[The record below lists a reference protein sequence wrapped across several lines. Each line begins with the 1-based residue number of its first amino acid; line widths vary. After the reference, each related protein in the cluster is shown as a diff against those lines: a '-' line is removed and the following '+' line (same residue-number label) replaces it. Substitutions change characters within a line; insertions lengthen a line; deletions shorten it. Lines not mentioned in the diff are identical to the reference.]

1 MQCIH
6 AVSVHPLVR
15 RGECVESA
23 SVSAAVGEPLHRGCA
38 AGTSEPPT
46 KALAPLESGDQC
58 RVLIADLLG
67 IEHMCGARTAFC
79 RSCRG
84 LSRLL
89 QRGHDDFAVEAAE
102 VYEVVRRWCI
112 YTHPHPL
119 THTILPPRA
128 SVHGLPHF
136 SYRRSAPHHGQ
147 LLSYL
152 CPWSPP
158 LLL

>member
-89 QRGHDDFAVEAAE
+89 QRGLGS
-102 VYEVVRRWCI
+102 RRGEGGHRDLDRI
-112 YTHPHPL
+112 APL
-119 THTILPPRA
+119 GSRSDCRMIVPDLLDMILG
-128 SVHGLPHF
+128 HGHLVCRHF
-136 SYRRSAPHHGQ
+136 
-147 LLSYL
+147 
-152 CPWSPP
+152 
-158 LLL
+158 